1 MDIQLELN
9 GVKITRKIP
18 IGWAGPDAVTFGQF
32 LDLES
37 MQQDKVKVLAYFLGM
52 DDATLRRAKIT
63 GLEAVLL
70 ALGFLGTQ
78 PELIIPEKIMGYA
91 VPKDLAMESIGQY
104 ADLRD
109 DLKLTQDL
117 TGIDRLKRY
126 PLYCA
131 TYACRPYD
139 WKKAEAMQ
147 AEFMN
152 APAAE
157 VLAIGHFTLLKLIGL
172 SAPTKPT
179 SPTLRT
185 RLKKAKRAFRVWLRN
200 TGFMV
205 RYYIWRG
212 KQAIAGKT

>member
-1 MDIQLELN
+1 MNIELELN

-18 IGWAGPDAVTFGQF
+18 ISWAGPDAVTFGQF
-32 LDLES
+32 IDLEPL
-37 MQQDKVKVLAYFLGM
+37 QQDKVKVLAYFLGM
-52 DDATLRRAKIT
+52 DDATLRKARIT
-63 GLEAVLL
+63 GLDAILL
-70 ALGFLGTQ
+70 ALDFLSTQ
-78 PELIIPEKIMGYA
+78 PELSIPEKIMGHSM
-91 VPKDLAMESIGQY
+91 PKDLAFETIGQY

-109 DLKLTQDL
+109 DLKNTQDM
-117 TGIDRLKRY
+117 TGLDRLKRY

-139 WKKAEAMQ
+139 WQKAEAMKE
-147 AEFMN
+147 EFMN

-172 SAPTKPT
+172 SVPTKPT
-179 SPTLRT
+179 SQTLRT
-185 RLKKAKRAFRVWLRN
+185 RLKKLKQVLSVWARN

-212 KQAIAGKT
+212 KQAIAGK